1 MWLLNIKPVASL
13 MKSFPYGKFFDKQIL
28 HICRKAERRKK
39 REKHEDEE
47 SASAL
52 LW

>member
-1 MWLLNIKPVASL
+1 MSSRDKIGYIFDEKLSIWQI
-13 MKSFPYGKFFDKQIL
+13 FDKQIL

>member
-1 MWLLNIKPVASL
+1 MASRDKTGCIFDEEL
-13 MKSFPYGKFFDKQIL
+13 SIWQIFDKQIL
-28 HICRKAERRKK
+28 HIWRKAERRKK

-47 SASAL
+47 SAPAL

>member
-1 MWLLNIKPVASL
+1 
-13 MKSFPYGKFFDKQIL
+13 MKSFSYGKFFDKQIL
-28 HICRKAERRKK
+28 HIYRKAEWCKK

-47 SASAL
+47 SAPAL

>member
-1 MWLLNIKPVASL
+1 MSSRDKIGYIFDEELSIWQI
-13 MKSFPYGKFFDKQIL
+13 FDKQIL
-28 HICRKAERRKK
+28 HIWRKAERRKK

-47 SASAL
+47 SAPAL

>member
-1 MWLLNIKPVASL
+1 MSSRDKTSYIFDEELSIWQI
-13 MKSFPYGKFFDKQIL
+13 FDKQIL
-28 HICRKAERRKK
+28 HICCKAERRKK

-47 SASAL
+47 SAPAL